1 VVDRNQLDGM
11 LQRTLNKRYFNVILP
26 LFIAS
31 VLAFLDR
38 LNLSYAALTMNKD
51 LGFSPEVFGFGAG
64 ILFWGYVLFEV
75 PGAIIAAKW
84 SASKWIVRILVT
96 WSIATSLMAFVR
108 TPIEFYIVR
117 FLIGA
122 AEASFYPVCYAI
134 FFPRW
139 FAPNE
144 RAKAI
149 SIMLT
154 SLLVASIIG
163 SPLAGIII
171 GASMFNMA
179 GWQLLFLIEGCLSL
193 LLGIVLWFWLKDW
206 PKDVNWLTAEE
217 KLLFSDF
224 YQHEIA
230 AKNNVRK
237 YTLWE
242 GLKDPEV
249 LKLGFTYFMWIV
261 GFWGFGFWL
270 PTVLKSVSGLSNANV
285 SFLVTIPMVLSL
297 IGFLIVGNS
306 SSKRR
311 EKRYHVAIPLFMGAI
326 GLAGTVLIQDP
337 VLNFVFINLAAI
349 GVYSGMGVWW
359 SIPTTFLSETAAA
372 GAVGLINSI
381 GNIGGWVGP
390 FLIGIVKTYTGSYTI
405 AYLCLAM
412 SLVVSGLLILTLPKR
427 RPTDSL

>member
-1 VVDRNQLDGM
+1 MDKTQVDEVLK
-11 LQRTLNKRYFNVILP
+11 RTLGKRYFNVILP

-38 LNLSYAALTMNKD
+38 LNLSYAALTMNKA
-51 LGFSPEVFGFGAG
+51 LGFTPEVFGFGAG

-75 PGAIIAAKW
+75 PGAIFAAKW
-84 SASKWIVRILVT
+84 SASKWIVRILIT
-96 WSIATSLMAFVR
+96 WSIATTLMMFVK

-144 RAKAI
+144 RARAI
-149 SIMLT
+149 SVMLT
-154 SLLVASIIG
+154 SLLVASILG
-163 SPLAGIII
+163 SPLAGILI
-171 GASMFNMA
+171 GMSIFNLA
-179 GWQLLFLIEGCLSL
+179 GWQLLFLVEGCLSL
-193 LLGIVLWFWLKDW
+193 VLGIVLWFWIKDW
-206 PKDVNWLTAEE
+206 PKDVNWLSSEE
-217 KLLFSDF
+217 KKIFSEL
-224 YQHEIA
+224 YQHEIT
-230 AKNNVRK
+230 AKNNVKK
-237 YTLWE
+237 YTLWD
-242 GLKDPEV
+242 GLKDLEV
-249 LKLGFTYFMWIV
+249 LKLGFIYFMWIV

-306 SSKRR
+306 SSRKG
-311 EKRYHVAIPLFMGAI
+311 EKRLHVALPLFIGAI
-326 GLAGTVLIQDP
+326 GLAGTVLIHDP
-337 VLNFVFINLAAI
+337 VLNFVFINFAAI

-372 GAVGLINSI
+372 GAIGLINSI

-390 FLIGIVKTYTGSYTI
+390 FLIGIVKSYTGSYTL
-405 AYLCLAM
+405 AYLCLA
-412 SLVVSGLLILTLPKR
+412 LCLIVSGILIFTLPKK

>member
-1 VVDRNQLDGM
+1 MLDRSQLDDM
-11 LQRTLNKRYFNVILP
+11 LKRTSSRRYFNVILP

-38 LNLSYAALTMNKD
+38 LNLSYAALTMNKA

-64 ILFWGYVLFEV
+64 ILFWGYIIFEV
-75 PGAIIAAKW
+75 PGAIFAAKW
-84 SASKWIVRILVT
+84 SASKWIVRILIT
-96 WSIATSLMAFVR
+96 WSIATTLMMFVR
-108 TPIEFYIVR
+108 TPIEFYIIR

-144 RAKAI
+144 RARAI

-163 SPLAGIII
+163 SLLAGIII
-171 GASMFNMA
+171 GTSMFNLV
-179 GWQLLFLIEGCLSL
+179 GWQLLFLVEGCLSL

-206 PKDVNWLTAEE
+206 PKDVSWLTDEE
-217 KLLFSDF
+217 KLLFSDL
-224 YQHEIA
+224 YQHEITV
-230 AKNNVRK
+230 KNKVRK

-249 LKLGFTYFMWIV
+249 LKLGFIYFMWIV

-306 SSKRR
+306 SSKSG
-311 EKRYHVAIPLFMGAI
+311 EKRYHVALPLFVGAI
-326 GLAGTVLIQDP
+326 GLAGIALTTDP
-337 VLNFVFINLAAI
+337 ILNFVFINLAAI

-359 SIPTTFLSETAAA
+359 SVPTTFLSETAAA
-372 GAVGLINSI
+372 GAIGLINSI

-390 FLIGIVKTYTGSYTI
+390 FLIGIIKSYTGSYTL
-405 AYLCLAM
+405 AYLFLALCLI
-412 SLVVSGLLILTLPKR
+412 VSGILIFTLSKK
-427 RPTDSL
+427 RPTDYL